1 MILGVKA
8 AIWRG
13 AAPALKISDPASPEK
28 VVSLTIR
35 LAHRLQR
42 VRPSPTVS
50 ITALATRLRE
60 AGRDIIVLSV
70 GEPDFATPEH
80 IKAAARDAI
89 ARNDTKYT
97 AVDGAGAL
105 KEAIVA
111 KFKRDNRLDYV
122 PEQILVSSGAKQSCY
137 NACLALLDPGDEAI
151 IPAPYWVSYPD
162 MVRLADAEPVTVQAP
177 AQRGFRISPEQLAAA
192 ITPKTR
198 LVIFNSPCNPTG
210 GVYSRA
216 DWLALG
222 AVLREHPRIVILT
235 DDIYEHI
242 YWAPAPFTSF
252 AEACP
257 ELYERTITVN
267 GMSKGY
273 AMSGWRIG
281 YAAGPA
287 NVIKAMTSIQS
298 QCTTSACTIS
308 QAAARTAL
316 SGDQRGVVAMCAE
329 FKRRHDFVLE
339 RMRSIPGF
347 DVVPALGTFYLF
359 PNVEAAMR
367 AKCAASDVELCEQLL
382 EATGVALVPG
392 SAFGAPGHLRMS
404 FAAAL
409 ETLDDALERVRRFMV
424 S

>member
-1 MILGVKA
+1 
-8 AIWRG
+8 
-13 AAPALKISDPASPEK
+13 
-28 VVSLTIR
+28 LTIR

-80 IKAAARDAI
+80 VKAAAREAI

-97 AVDGAGAL
+97 AVDGARSL

-111 KFKRDNRLDYV
+111 KLKRDNRLAYATDQV
-122 PEQILVSSGAKQSCY
+122 LVSSGAKQSCY
-137 NACLALLDPGDEAI
+137 NACLALLDPGDEVI

-162 MVRLADAEPVTVQAP
+162 MVRLADAEPVILQAP
-177 AQRGFRISPEQLAAA
+177 AERGFRISAEQLAAA

-210 GVYSRA
+210 GVYSRN
-216 DWLALG
+216 DWLELG

-242 YWAPAPFTSF
+242 YWADKPFTSF

-257 ELYERTITVN
+257 ELYDRTITVN
-267 GMSKGY
+267 GMSKCY

-281 YAAGPA
+281 YAAGPKS
-287 NVIKAMTSIQS
+287 VIQAMTSIQS
-298 QCTTSACTIS
+298 QSTTNACTIS
-308 QAAARTAL
+308 QAAARAAL
-316 SGDQRGVVAMCAE
+316 EGDQSGVGVMCSE
-329 FKRRHDFVLE
+329 FKRRHDVVL
-339 RMRSIPGF
+339 RRLNAIPGF
-347 DVVPALGTFYLF
+347 ATVAALGTFYLF

-367 AKCAASDVELCEQLL
+367 AKRAANDVELCEQLL
-382 EATGVALVPG
+382 ESTGVALVPG
-392 SAFGAPGHLRMS
+392 SAFGAPGHLRVS
-404 FAAAL
+404 FAASLDTL
-409 ETLDDALERVRRFMV
+409 EDALGRIQRFI
-424 S
+424 SP

>member
-1 MILGVKA
+1 L
-8 AIWRG
+8 
-13 AAPALKISDPASPEK
+13 S
-28 VVSLTIR
+28 IR

-42 VRPSPTVS
+42 IRPSPTVS

-80 IKAAARDAI
+80 VKDAARDAL

-97 AVDGAGAL
+97 AVDGARAL

-111 KFKRDNRLDYV
+111 KLRRDNHLEYSLDQV
-122 PEQILVSSGAKQSCY
+122 LVSSGAKQSCY

-162 MVRLADAEPVTVQAP
+162 MVRLADAEPVTLQAP
-177 AQRGFRISPEQLAAA
+177 AERGFRITAEQLAAA

-210 GVYSRA
+210 GVYARS
-216 DWLALG
+216 DWLELG

-242 YWAPAPFTSF
+242 YWAEKPFTSF

-257 ELYERTITVN
+257 ELYDRTITVN
-267 GMSKGY
+267 GMSKCY

-281 YAAGPA
+281 YAAGPIP
-287 NVIKAMTSIQS
+287 VIKAMTSIQGQS
-298 QCTTSACTIS
+298 TTNACTIS
-308 QAAARTAL
+308 QAGARAAL
-316 SGDQRGVVAMCAE
+316 NGDQSGVGRMCVE

-339 RMRSIPGF
+339 RMNAIPGF
-347 DVVPALGTFYLF
+347 TTVPALGTFYLF
-359 PNVEAAMR
+359 PNVAAAMR
-367 AKCAASDVELCEQLL
+367 AKGAATDVGLCEQLL
-382 EATGVALVPG
+382 ESAGVAVVPG

-404 FAAAL
+404 FAASL
-409 ETLDDALERVRRFMV
+409 ETLDDALERVRRFMD

>member
-1 MILGVKA
+1 M
-8 AIWRG
+8 WRG
-13 AAPALKISDPASPEK
+13 RASALKISDPPSPEK
-28 VVSLTIR
+28 APPLTIR

-80 IKAAARDAI
+80 IKAAAREAI

-97 AVDGAGAL
+97 AVDGARAL

-111 KFKRDNRLDYV
+111 KLKRDNRLDYAPDQV
-122 PEQILVSSGAKQSCY
+122 LVSSGAKQSCY
-137 NACLALLDPGDEAI
+137 NACLALLDPGDEVI

-162 MVRLADAEPVTVQAP
+162 MVRLADAEPVIVQAP
-177 AQRGFRISPEQLAAA
+177 AERGFRISAEQLAAA

-216 DWLALG
+216 DWLELG

-242 YWAPAPFTSF
+242 YWADKPFTSF

-257 ELYERTITVN
+257 ELYDRTITVN

-281 YAAGPA
+281 YAAGPKS
-287 NVIKAMTSIQS
+287 VIKAMTSIQS
-298 QCTTSACTIS
+298 QSTTNACTIS
-308 QAAARTAL
+308 QAAARAAL
-316 SGDQRGVVAMCAE
+316 EGDQSGVGVMCAE
-329 FKRRHDFVLE
+329 FKRRHDC
-339 RMRSIPGF
+339 
-347 DVVPALGTFYLF
+347 
-359 PNVEAAMR
+359 R
-367 AKCAASDVELCEQLL
+367 AR
-382 EATGVALVPG
+382 
-392 SAFGAPGHLRMS
+392 GA
-404 FAAAL
+404 
-409 ETLDDALERVRRFMV
+409 
-424 S
+424 